1 MLKKIQLLLFFI
13 VVTSVV
19 TTGLVAAY
27 FMNAYS
33 DEMNR
38 NLLVTADALF
48 EKEWRAGVSFE
59 EAAQTCQRV
68 FLQSGRAIRM
78 TIVAS
83 DGTVVYDSNE
93 PSEEMENHA
102 DREEIA
108 DAIRSKDISF
118 KKRFSN
124 TLGVQ
129 MLYMA
134 KYHES
139 ADLVVRTSIPML
151 AYKDRML
158 QMRGSLFGIMLIAL
172 LVYSLLGYHF
182 ARKWTRPLIS
192 LKNSTEMYK
201 HSNYFPRIQN
211 LSDDEVGILA
221 AAFNNMADD
230 IEKKLQDLETQNRKL
245 ALLEEMRAEFVANVS
260 HELKTPLT
268 SIRGFIDTL
277 RNTKIEDPAVA
288 ERFLEIIDIEAERL
302 HQLINDILQL
312 SEIETMGKGDE
323 EARVFELDRLVADV
337 AQDLKKTADQKNTI
351 ISVEPSESLPVLA
364 DPYRIRQ
371 VLINLLDNA
380 IKYGKEDGR
389 ISIHVRREPDRF
401 VSIQVSDD
409 GEGIDEEHLERV
421 FERFYRVDKSRSRE
435 VGGTGLGLSIVK
447 HIAQLYEGSVSV
459 KSPKGA
465 GATFTVHLKIAEDL
479 L

>member
-1 MLKKIQLLLFFI
+1 M
-13 VVTSVV
+13 
-19 TTGLVAAY
+19 
-27 FMNAYS
+27 
-33 DEMNR
+33 
-38 NLLVTADALF
+38 
-48 EKEWRAGVSFE
+48 
-59 EAAQTCQRV
+59 
-68 FLQSGRAIRM
+68 
-78 TIVAS
+78 
-83 DGTVVYDSNE
+83 
-93 PSEEMENHA
+93 
-102 DREEIA
+102 
-108 DAIRSKDISF
+108 
-118 KKRFSN
+118 
-124 TLGVQ
+124 
-129 MLYMA
+129 
-134 KYHES
+134 
-139 ADLVVRTSIPML
+139 
-151 AYKDRML
+151 
-158 QMRGSLFGIMLIAL
+158 
-172 LVYSLLGYHF
+172 
-182 ARKWTRPLIS
+182 
-192 LKNSTEMYK
+192 
-201 HSNYFPRIQN
+201 
-211 LSDDEVGILA
+211 
-221 AAFNNMADD
+221 
-230 IEKKLQDLETQNRKL
+230 
-245 ALLEEMRAEFVANVS
+245 
-260 HELKTPLT
+260 LT

-447 HIAQLYEGSVSV
+447 HIAHLYEGSVSV

>member
-19 TTGLVAAY
+19 TTGFVAAY

-33 DEMNR
+33 SEMNR
-38 NLLVTADALF
+38 NLLISADKLF
-48 EKEWRAGVSFE
+48 EKELGDGSTFE
-59 EAAQTCQRV
+59 EAARTCQSV
-68 FLQSGRAIRM
+68 FSQSGRAIRM
-78 TIVAS
+78 TIVAF
-83 DGTVVYDSNE
+83 DGTVLFDSTENFE
-93 PSEEMENHA
+93 QMDNHA

-108 DAIRSKDISF
+108 QAIETKDDSF
-118 KKRFSN
+118 KIRFSN

-129 MLYMA
+129 MLYLA
-134 KYHES
+134 RYHDS

-158 QMRGSLFGIMLIAL
+158 QMRGSLFAIMLAAL
-172 LVYSLLGYHF
+172 IVYSYLGYHF
-182 ARKWTRPLIS
+182 ARKWTRPLIE
-192 LKNSTEMYK
+192 LTNSTEMYK
-201 HSNYFPRIQN
+201 RSNYFPRIQN
-211 LSDDEVGILA
+211 YSEDEVGILA

-230 IEKKLQDLETQNRKL
+230 IETKLRDLETQNRKL
-245 ALLEEMRAEFVANVS
+245 AQLEEMRAEFVANVS

-277 RNTKIEDPAVA
+277 RNTRIEDPAVA

-312 SEIETMGKGDE
+312 SEIETIGKGDE
-323 EARVFELDRLVADV
+323 EATVFNLDLLVKDV
-337 AQDLKKTADQKNTI
+337 ASDLKDTAAHKSASI
-351 ISVEPSESLPVLA
+351 IVEAPENLPVLA

-371 VLINLLDNA
+371 ILINLLDNA
-380 IKYGKEDGR
+380 IKYGKEGGQVR
-389 ISIHVRREPDRF
+389 VHVKREPDQF
-401 VSIQVSDD
+401 ISIEVTDD
-409 GEGIDEEHLERV
+409 GDGIEKEHLERV

-459 KSPKGA
+459 KSPEGA

-479 L
+479 V